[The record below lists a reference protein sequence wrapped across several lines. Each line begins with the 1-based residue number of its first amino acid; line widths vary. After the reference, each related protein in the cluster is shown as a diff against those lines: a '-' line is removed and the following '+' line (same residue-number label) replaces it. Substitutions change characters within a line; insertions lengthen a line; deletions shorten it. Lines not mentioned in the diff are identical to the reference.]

1 MTITTYA
8 IATEHGTQQ
17 KKGVKVND
25 YFANDFRRAS
35 FAPVYNNGTLA
46 SGFCVTH
53 LPTGRYIQGF
63 YNPKHAIACC
73 KMLVRVWDYWGF
85 RYWEEINEQIRGE
98 IHRLVA
104 KLSYMDQVEKYG

>member
-63 YNPKHAIACC
+63 YNPKHAIALT
-73 KMLVRVWDYWGF
+73 KALAKWNWWNFNSWQEVDNQSQD
-85 RYWEEINEQIRGE
+85 EIFSLIANF
-98 IHRLVA
+98 
-104 KLSYMDQVEKYG
+104 SYMDQVEKYG